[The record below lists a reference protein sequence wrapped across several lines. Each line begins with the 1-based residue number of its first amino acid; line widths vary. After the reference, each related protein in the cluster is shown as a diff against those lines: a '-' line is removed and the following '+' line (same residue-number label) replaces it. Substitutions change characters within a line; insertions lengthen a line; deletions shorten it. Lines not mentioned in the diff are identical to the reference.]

1 MEQLNVICY
10 DFCDFSIV
18 ISVRGNKNVKLV
30 SENWLRNHSS
40 SKYVCLFF
48 LPPDSMEQEQVDS
61 NGKKE
66 SKQNWKCSK

>member
-40 SKYVCLFF
+40 SKYVCFF